1 MKGRPTPSRLRRS
14 FTLRLSFS
22 NTDLIEFVA
31 LVSAPAFW
39 RDFENAEIGGGGS
52 GASAPKTSPRM
63 SLSLWVTAMQDAAG
77 SLFDDLDAALQS
89 GSSEKRVAMLRQ
101 VTDLFLNE
109 ADRLNEEQVGVFDDV
124 LVQLIERIETRTL
137 REISERLAPVSNSP
151 KDLTLSLAR
160 HSEIGVARPI
170 LTNSSRLTTADLV
183 DIAKTKSQD
192 HLLAI
197 SERAQIETAVT
208 DVLLDRGNRAVVHS
222 VAGNSGA
229 QFSQSGFAALLK
241 AAETDDKLAEKAGSR
256 LDLPLNLLRQ
266 LLLRATEAVR
276 SRLLSRTP
284 PEFQEE
290 MRNALK
296 AAAEAIDRESSKP
309 RDYQAA
315 SAFVGLLYEKGELN
329 ENTLFEFARSRKF
342 EETAVALSLLSSAP
356 LGIIKPLMSSPMD
369 DGLLIPCKVA
379 DCKWETV
386 SAILA
391 TKLPS
396 GSAPKP
402 GQEKLRTD
410 FAKLSKTNAQRLLR
424 FWQVREVSARS
435 A

>member
-1 MKGRPTPSRLRRS
+1 MCP
-14 FTLRLSFS
+14 
-22 NTDLIEFVA
+22 
-31 LVSAPAFW
+31 PAIYW
-39 RDFENAEIGGGGS
+39 IAIVHHADS
-52 GASAPKTSPRM
+52 S
-63 SLSLWVTAMQDAAG
+63 

-89 GSSEKRVAMLRQ
+89 GSSEQRVAMLRQ
-101 VTDLFLNE
+101 ITDLFLSK
-109 ADRLNEEQVGVFDDV
+109 ADRLNEEQIGVFDDV

-137 REISERLAPVSNSP
+137 AEISKRLGPVANAPI
-151 KDLTLSLAR
+151 DLTLNLAR
-160 HSEIGVARPI
+160 HSEIEVARPI
-170 LTNSSRLTTADLV
+170 LTSSTRLTTADLV
-183 DIAKTKSQD
+183 EIAKTKSQD

-208 DVLLDRGNRAVVHS
+208 DVLLDRGNQAVVHS
-222 VAGNSGA
+222 VVGNSGA
-229 QFSQSGFAALLK
+229 NFSENGFAALLK
-241 AAETDDKLAEKAGSR
+241 AAETDDKLAEKTGAR

-290 MRNALK
+290 VRRALS
-296 AAAEAIDRESSKP
+296 AAAEAVDQESSRP
-309 RDYQAA
+309 SDFQAA
-315 SAFVGLLYEKGELN
+315 KAFVALLHEKGELD
-329 ENTLFEFARSRKF
+329 ENTLFEFARTRRY
-342 EETAVALSLLSSAP
+342 EETAVALALLSSAS
-356 LGIIKPLMSSPMD
+356 LEIIKPLMNSPMD

-396 GSAPKP
+396 GSALKP
-402 GQEKLRTD
+402 GREKLKID
-410 FAKLSKTNAQRLLR
+410 FAKLSKSNAQRLLR
-424 FWQVREVSARS
+424 FWQVREVSARN